1 MICLVEFIYI
11 LTKLFKMSLNSIYL
25 VQLKLN
31 LILINYTIIIVIINR
46 TDRLIIV
53 IFKKQV

>member
-11 LTKLFKMSLNSIYL
+11 LTKLLKMSLNSIYL